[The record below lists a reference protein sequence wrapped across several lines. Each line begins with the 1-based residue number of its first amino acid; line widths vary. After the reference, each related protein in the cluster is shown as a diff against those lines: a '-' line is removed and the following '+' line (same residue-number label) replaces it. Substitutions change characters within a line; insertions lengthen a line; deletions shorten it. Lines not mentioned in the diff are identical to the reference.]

1 MAWEIDLAGKTALVV
16 GGAEGVGH
24 AVARLLLRAGAGVF
38 ATAPGAA
45 AAAACETVTPF
56 GEMTALRLDATNDLS
71 IEEAMEHIDR
81 LDILVNS
88 AGAPLGQGA
97 EFSPGPFANAVNE
110 NLIGAMRMSH
120 ACLGKLAMSKGC
132 IVNLCP
138 GASAAAGSP
147 TAPAYAASKAGLV
160 DLTKS
165 LAVSWAHHGVRIN
178 AVAPGWIEGAPWTA
192 DAGADPARRRE
203 IVRRTPMKRLGAPD
217 EAAGAVAFLCS
228 PAAAFI
234 TGAVIAVDGGYAAA

>member
-138 GASAAAGSP
+138 GAAAAAGSP

-165 LAVSWAHHGVRIN
+165 LAASWAHHGVRIN

-192 DAGADPARRRE
+192 DTGADPARRRE

>member
-1 MAWEIDLAGKTALVV
+1 MAWGIDLAGKTALVV
-16 GGAEGVGH
+16 GGAEGVGR

-56 GEMTALRLDATNDLS
+56 GEMTALRLDPTNDLS

-81 LDILVNS
+81 LDILVNG

-110 NLIGAMRMSH
+110 NLIGTMRMSH

-138 GASAAAGSP
+138 GAAAAGSP

-192 DAGADPARRRE
+192 AAGADPVRRRE